1 MVPRAKVPAP
11 RLDDWT
17 STVQD
22 RTFTIFYRTSTVF
35 YRIWYCWNCGE
46 SGRSCCSSCF
56 GAVWWYESC
65 VVTTPLVI
73 RTALPTDPGYFLFRY
88 SDLKHPSICSVCCL
102 DFPWPGNVRTPFS
115 GGETATHFPG
125 NDHHC
130 VVLQVRPAIVST
142 AFFSTGNY

>member
-1 MVPRAKVPAP
+1 MVGIAEKVDGVVAAAVLGRSGGTSRVWLPP
-11 RLDDWT
+11 RL
-17 STVQD
+17 S
-22 RTFTIFYRTSTVF
+22 
-35 YRIWYCWNCGE
+35 
-46 SGRSCCSSCF
+46 SGQ
-56 GAVWWYESC
+56 
-65 VVTTPLVI
+65 LDQ
-73 RTALPTDPGYFLFRY
+73 TDPGYFLFRC

-115 GGETATHFPG
+115 DGETATHFPG